1 MASKMMLQ
9 DDKKIKL
16 KETSQSRK
24 NATKSC
30 VMIKGWSFLVTWAK
44 REICSKASALGTSPV
59 SYV

>member
-1 MASKMMLQ
+1 MASKMILQ

-16 KETSQSRK
+16 KEASQSRK

-30 VMIKGWSFLVTWAK
+30 VMVKGWSFLVTWAK
-44 REICSKASALGTSPV
+44 REICSKASALDTSPV